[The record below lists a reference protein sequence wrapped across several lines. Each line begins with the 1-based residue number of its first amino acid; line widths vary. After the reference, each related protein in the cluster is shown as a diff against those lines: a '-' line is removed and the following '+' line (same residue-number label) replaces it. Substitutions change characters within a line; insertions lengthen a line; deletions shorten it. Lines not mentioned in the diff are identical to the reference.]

1 MVQLMREQAL
11 TAFRAWNEKTDKIP
25 Y

>member
-1 MVQLMREQAL
+1 MVQMMREQAL

>member
-11 TAFRAWNEKTDKIP
+11 EAFREWEKSSNKVK